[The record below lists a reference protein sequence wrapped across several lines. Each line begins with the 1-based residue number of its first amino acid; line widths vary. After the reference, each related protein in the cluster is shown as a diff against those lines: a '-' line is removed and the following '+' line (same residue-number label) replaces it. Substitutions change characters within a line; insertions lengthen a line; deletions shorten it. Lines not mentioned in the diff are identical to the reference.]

1 MMKNKISFADY
12 EPKDCRE
19 VFSVIMARQI
29 TALMFHDEMADLFDF
44 LGLRGFK
51 RMHEYQYLAESAEH
65 RGVSR
70 YYMNHH
76 GMLLD
81 CGELDPI
88 TVIPDDW
95 YKYTRDDVSAT
106 TRQQAVQRA
115 MQQYRQWE
123 TDTKALYEK
132 CAAHLISWK
141 KIADF
146 NKVNDLIKDVDEEL
160 KYLERLCLELQAVDY
175 DCSYIETLQD
185 KYHEKYKEKCKEIG
199 IDIC

>member
-1 MMKNKISFADY
+1 MVKSKISFADY

-19 VFSVIMARQI
+19 AFSVIMARQI

-65 RGVSR
+65 RGMSR
-70 YYMNHH
+70 YFMNHH

-115 MQQYRQWE
+115 MQQ
-123 TDTKALYEK
+123 
-132 CAAHLISWK
+132 
-141 KIADF
+141 
-146 NKVNDLIKDVDEEL
+146 
-160 KYLERLCLELQAVDY
+160 
-175 DCSYIETLQD
+175 
-185 KYHEKYKEKCKEIG
+185 
-199 IDIC
+199 